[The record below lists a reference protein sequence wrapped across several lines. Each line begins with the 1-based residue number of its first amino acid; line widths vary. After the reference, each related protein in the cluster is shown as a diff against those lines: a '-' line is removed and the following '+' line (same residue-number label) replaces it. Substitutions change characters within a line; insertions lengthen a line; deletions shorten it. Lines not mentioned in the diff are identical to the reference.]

1 MFQQQ
6 RALCCLLCALMGI
19 TIHSTFAF
27 TSSFE
32 PRNNMHITKSNHPTK
47 LYMSSFFADAT
58 PPKETAAAV
67 QRDANG
73 SAITVGQKV
82 AVVTHNSIKAHHVPK
97 SSYGSFDS
105 TTKQFIPHD
114 EANKTRKTS
123 CLLLPEGLR
132 GEVITVHDTNSADRP
147 QPVLVKFGADDEERN
162 DGYSLPSAFSMH
174 LSANEIIVVV

>member
-1 MFQQQ
+1 
-6 RALCCLLCALMGI
+6 
-19 TIHSTFAF
+19 
-27 TSSFE
+27 
-32 PRNNMHITKSNHPTK
+32 MHITKSNHPTK
-47 LYMSSFFADAT
+47 LHMSSFFADAT

-73 SAITVGQKV
+73 NAITVGQKV
-82 AVVTHNSIKAHHVPK
+82 AIVPHNSIKAYHVQK

-105 TTKQFIPHD
+105 TTKQFIPQD

-147 QPVLVKFGADDEERN
+147 QPVLVKFGADDEERS

-174 LSANEIIVVV
+174 LSANEIMVVVV